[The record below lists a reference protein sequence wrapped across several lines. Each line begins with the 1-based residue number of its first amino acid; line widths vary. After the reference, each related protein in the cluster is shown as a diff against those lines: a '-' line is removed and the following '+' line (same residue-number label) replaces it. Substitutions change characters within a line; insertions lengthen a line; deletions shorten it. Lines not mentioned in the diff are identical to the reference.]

1 MKDGLFTQNPEY
13 HQKDLITKAMVE
25 DWVGSDNLDPD
36 SFLDLLVDLINEKY
50 TIENFKE
57 DVTEYADEY
66 FDRTGK
72 K

>member
-1 MKDGLFTQNPEY
+1 M
-13 HQKDLITKAMVE
+13 ITKAMIE

-50 TIENFKE
+50 TVENFKK

-66 FDRTGK
+66 SDRTGK
-72 K
+72 KHG